1 MPTIPRQTA
10 LTEEMV
16 ASVLPYGE
24 QKTSREILAE
34 LGLTEKISS
43 FAVGGILRQMARD
56 GFLSIDH
63 GTNRANK
70 WSRVRDPVPTP
81 PDDGQDRILGVVVER
96 VSIGGSDSDYY
107 GTSRNTPS
115 LVTLP
120 KMPML
125 KSLEANT

>member
-1 MPTIPRQTA
+1 MPTVPRQTV

-16 ASVLPYGE
+16 ASVLPMGE
-24 QKTSREILAE
+24 KRTSREILDA
-34 LGLTEKISS
+34 LGLSDKIDT
-43 FAVGGILRQMARD
+43 FAVGGMLKAMSND
-56 GFLSIDH
+56 GFLDIER
-63 GTNRANK
+63 GTNRANQWIRLRAPK
-70 WSRVRDPVPTP
+70 PTP
-81 PDDGQDRILGVVVER
+81 QENGALKIRGVEVER
-96 VSIGGSDSDYY
+96 VSVGGSDSDYY

>member
-16 ASVLPYGE
+16 ASVLPYGV

-34 LGLTEKISS
+34 LGLTGKISG
-43 FAVGGILRQMARD
+43 FAVGGILKQMAHD
-56 GFLSIDH
+56 GLLSIDH

-96 VSIGGSDSDYY
+96 VSVGGSESDYF
-107 GTSRNTPS
+107 GTSRDKAA
-115 LVTLP
+115 LITLP
-120 KMPML
+120 KMPKL
-125 KSLEANT
+125 KSVEANT

>member
-34 LGLTEKISS
+34 LGLTQKISG
-43 FAVGGILRQMARD
+43 FEVGGMLKSMSQD
-56 GFLSIDH
+56 GFLQIH
-63 GTNRANK
+63 RGTNRSNL
-70 WSRVRDPVPTP
+70 WSRLRDPLIAP

-96 VSIGGSDSDYY
+96 VSVGGSESDYF
-107 GTSRNTPS
+107 GTSRNKAA
-115 LVTLP
+115 LITLP
-120 KMPML
+120 KMPTL
-125 KSLEANT
+125 KSLEADT